1 MRRDDLRRRDHA
13 KAQRGERVAHLQ
25 QRIVHGAVAEHG
37 HERDRGI
44 RSVQGAHAR
53 KARLGHAPTVDREEQ
68 QQTVVGGEGFCLG
81 VYGDVGAGVRRAELP
96 GEEPGDGL
104 CTARGTEEIQVQ
116 IVRLHGMTSRCVVF
130 VFV

>member
-1 MRRDDLRRRDHA
+1 M
-13 KAQRGERVAHLQ
+13 G
-25 QRIVHGAVAEHG
+25 RIVVMLAA
-37 HERDRGI
+37 
-44 RSVQGAHAR
+44 AWM
-53 KARLGHAPTVDREEQ
+53 P
-68 QQTVVGGEGFCLG
+68 G
-81 VYGDVGAGVRRAELP
+81 VYGDVGAGVRRAELL